1 MQIGLGLYRHLLTPD
16 NYTFARQ
23 MGVEQI
29 VVHLENYL
37 GSSDEGGVA
46 LSRGD
51 DDGWGEADNGDWSYE
66 RLRGLVDELG
76 IHGLKIAAIENFAVR
91 QWHDVLLAGPRR
103 DEQLAQLQQI
113 IRNVGRA
120 GIPCIGYNFSLA
132 GVWGWD
138 RGPFARGGALSVGFN
153 ADNIDIDQPIPDGMV
168 WNMRYR
174 PGEAG
179 KTLAPVSSEQ
189 LWERFAYFLKAVLPV
204 AEEAGVML
212 AAHPDDPPMP
222 ALRGMARLVNEQ
234 HKYDRL
240 IALDPRPANGLELCL
255 GSLQEMP
262 GSDVYA
268 AVDKYSRENRIGYI
282 HFRNVVGKVPNY
294 REVFVD
300 EGDLDMA
307 KVMAILKHNNFK
319 GLLIPDHTPELHC
332 NAPWHAGMAY
342 AIGYMRALLATA

>member
-1 MQIGLGLYRHLLTPD
+1 MQIGLGLYRHLLTAD
-16 NYTFARQ
+16 NYKFARQ
-23 MGVEQI
+23 LGVEQI

-37 GSSDEGGVA
+37 SSAEEGGVA

-51 DDGWGEADNGDWSYE
+51 EDGWGEADSGDWSYPF
-66 RLRGLVDELG
+66 LKGLADD
-76 IHGLKIAAIENFAVR
+76 IAANGLKIAAIENFAVR

-113 IRNVGRA
+113 IRNAGRA
-120 GIPCIGYNFSLA
+120 GIPCIGYNFSIA
-132 GVWGWD
+132 GVWGWE
-138 RGPFARGGALSVGFN
+138 RGPFARGGALSVGFDGN
-153 ADNIDIDQPIPDGMV
+153 AIDADQPIPDGMV

-174 PGEAG
+174 NGEPDKAV
-179 KTLAPVSSEQ
+179 PSVSNEE
-189 LWERFAYFLKAVLPV
+189 LWDRFEYFLKAVLPV

-222 ALRGMARLVNEQ
+222 ALRGTARLVNEQ

-300 EGDLDMA
+300 EGDIDMA
-307 KVMAILKHNNFK
+307 QVMAILKRNDFK
-319 GLLIPDHTPELHC
+319 GVLIPDHTPELHS